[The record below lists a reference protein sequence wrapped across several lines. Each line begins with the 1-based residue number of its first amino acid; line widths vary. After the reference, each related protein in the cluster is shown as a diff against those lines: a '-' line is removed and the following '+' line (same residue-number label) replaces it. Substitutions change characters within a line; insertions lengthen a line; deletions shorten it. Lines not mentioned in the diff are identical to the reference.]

1 MIDGMVLS
9 FPCIKVN
16 NDLDILESNHA
27 FKTWVGE
34 EKEIKN
40 VLELSNDYDVLKHNQ
55 RLLINDKFYDV
66 YTNAVNN
73 CFYLEFIENP
83 YINVKGQVDSN
94 ILVGFVLID
103 NYAEVEENYLLRQ
116 NQQEYYCQPVL
127 LH

>member
-40 VLELSNDYDVLKHNQ
+40 VQETGINTYIFHN
-55 RLLINDKFYDV
+55 R
-66 YTNAVNN
+66 
-73 CFYLEFIENP
+73 
-83 YINVKGQVDSN
+83 
-94 ILVGFVLID
+94 
-103 NYAEVEENYLLRQ
+103 
-116 NQQEYYCQPVL
+116 
-127 LH
+127 